1 MSYLFVPVGVT
12 TQAVSRLTHSYTRI
26 TADTWRFVSYQHQL
40 CGLQWTVTSCLCQNF
55 SVIWNL

>member
-1 MSYLFVPVGVT
+1 VPVGVT